1 MDRFRIRAAGSGD
14 LEAVRRVLIETWHDT
29 YDALLGIERV
39 AEITGKWHTIEM
51 LGRQLAAPNASFLI
65 GEIGGSV
72 VAHAFARM
80 QDDRLLVL
88 VRLYVLPSFQRRS
101 FGARLL
107 AAVIERHAAA
117 TSVRLNV
124 EAANAK
130 GQAFYRKHGFNVVGE
145 TLEEGVRVL
154 KMERAIG

>member
-1 MDRFRIRAAGSGD
+1 
-14 LEAVRRVLIETWHDT
+14 
-29 YDALLGIERV
+29 
-39 AEITGKWHTIEM
+39 
-51 LGRQLAAPNASFLI
+51 
-65 GEIGGSV
+65 
-72 VAHAFARM
+72 
-80 QDDRLLVL
+80 